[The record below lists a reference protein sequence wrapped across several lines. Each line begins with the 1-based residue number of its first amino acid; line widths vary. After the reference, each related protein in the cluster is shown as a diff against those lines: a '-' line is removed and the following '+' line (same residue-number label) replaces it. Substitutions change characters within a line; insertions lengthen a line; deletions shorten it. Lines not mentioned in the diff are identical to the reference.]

1 MGKIY
6 IGTSGYSYK
15 DWIGPVYPI
24 DSIPGDFLSVYS
36 TLFNFVE
43 LNFSYYTQPKK
54 QIIQRMVDNTV
65 NNKRDNFLFSI
76 KAHKTLTHNI
86 TDKTDK
92 ELDVFLSGIE
102 PLISSSRLGAV
113 LMQFPYSFHYNDGTR
128 KHLDTV
134 CRYFENLPLAVE
146 FRNDEWNKESV
157 LAEFRKRNICIV
169 NVDEPDLP
177 RLPKPDE
184 AVTADLGYIRF
195 HGRNKEN
202 WWKGTNTTRYDY
214 LYSEDELK
222 EWVLKIKNMVK
233 KVKILIIAF
242 NNHYKGQ
249 AVKNAKDLT
258 GLLEE

>member
-1 MGKIY
+1 MDKIH

-15 DWIGPVYPI
+15 DWIGPVYPLET
-24 DSIPGDFLSVYS
+24 IPNDFLSVYS
-36 TLFNFVE
+36 TIFNFVE

-54 QIIQRMVDNTV
+54 QIIQRMIDNT
-65 NNKRDNFLFSI
+65 KEGFLFAI
-76 KAHKTLTHNI
+76 KAHKSLTHEI
-86 TDKTDK
+86 TEKTNR
-92 ELDVFLSGIE
+92 ELDIFKSGIE
-102 PLISSSRLGAV
+102 PLIVHSRLAAI

-134 CRYFENLPLAVE
+134 CRYFEKLPLAVE

-157 LAEFRKRNICIV
+157 LEEFRKRNISVV

-177 RLPKPDE
+177 KLPKPDDT
-184 AVTADLGYIRF
+184 VTSELGYIRF
-195 HGRNKEN
+195 HGRNKKN

-214 LYSEDELK
+214 LYSEEELK
-222 EWVLKIKNMVK
+222 EWIPRIKKMAK
-233 KVKILIIAF
+233 KAKILIIAF